1 MSATNQD
8 VNADQKLQEILNRI
22 KGRAGGDSVKND
34 AASNAER
41 NNTSGHSSPGNA
53 ARAALQPRQ
62 APAPKTAPPRPAPP
76 GVPQKATQ
84 PSSVASGSQNIELP
98 IPPGSVLEGILKQN
112 PANTQIVQDEYA
124 TQAASFASNSLAQ
137 GALAQAPA
145 GQHNASAPATAIA
158 QTPAD
163 PSDRYFLTSN
173 TEEPFIPKEPGNL
186 QETGLT
192 ETLLE
197 ELILRFLLARGE
209 ASGRLISDQIK
220 LPFRIL
226 DPIFSRLKQE
236 QLTTY
241 RGSTSMNDY
250 IHLITDAG
258 RERARSYNHKTTYY
272 GAAPVSLKEYIES
285 VKHQSIE
292 DQRPTEVDL
301 RRAFSDLLIAPELLE
316 RLGPA
321 VNSGRGMFLFGFP
334 GNGKTSIAER
344 ITSAFGKYI
353 WIPRALLID
362 GEIIRLFDPMLH
374 VLEAPSQPHGWLNNS
389 QIDQRWLRIRRP
401 TVVAG
406 GELTMSML
414 EITRNSES
422 KINEAPMQMKSNC
435 GVLLIDDFGRQ
446 RMSVDEL
453 LNRWIVPLEKRY
465 DFLNMVSG
473 KKTQVPFDQLV
484 IFSTNLEP
492 RDLVDE
498 AFLRRIPYKIE
509 VPDPTEADFR
519 KLFEIMC
526 QKLTIPYRPA
536 VIDYLV
542 GKYYKDAKRPY
553 RNCHPR
559 DLLMQVRNYCLY
571 KTKPLDLLPE
581 YFDYAAAN
589 YFSVM

>member
-22 KGRAGGDSVKND
+22 KRRSGTDTSKVTDTPAETPRINNSQQPSRTTSPRPSTAPGSPVAQSNSTASRP
-34 AASNAER
+34 AASAPNA
-41 NNTSGHSSPGNA
+41 S
-53 ARAALQPRQ
+53 
-62 APAPKTAPPRPAPP
+62 PAPRPIPVARKT
-76 GVPQKATQ
+76 
-84 PSSVASGSQNIELP
+84 ELP
-98 IPPGSVLEGILKQN
+98 IPPGSVLERILKQN
-112 PANTQIVQDEYA
+112 TAKPKPAEITEVEARQLASQGPIPVPTPDA
-124 TQAASFASNSLAQ
+124 TPAPQAADASVS
-137 GALAQAPA
+137 
-145 GQHNASAPATAIA
+145 SAPKE
-158 QTPAD
+158 
-163 PSDRYFLTSN
+163 RYFLTSN
-173 TEEPFIPKEPGNL
+173 TEEPFIPRETETL

-197 ELILRFLLARGE
+197 ELILRYLLARGE

-220 LPFRIL
+220 LPFRLL
-226 DPIFSRLKQE
+226 DPVLSRLKQE

-241 RGSTSMNDY
+241 RGATSINDY

-258 RERARSYNHKTTYY
+258 RERARAYNHKTTYY
-272 GAAPVSLKEYIES
+272 GAAPVTLKEYIES

-301 RRAFSDLLIAPELLE
+301 RRAFSDLLVEPHLLE

-321 VNSGRGMFLFGFP
+321 INSGRGMFLFGYP

-344 ITSAFGKYI
+344 ITAAFGKYI
-353 WIPRALLID
+353 WIPRALIID

-374 VLEAPSQPHGWLNNS
+374 VLEKPSQPHGWLNNS

-465 DFLNMVSG
+465 DYLNMVSG

-492 RDLVDE
+492 KDLVDE

-509 VPDPTEADFR
+509 VLDPSEESFR

-536 VIDYLV
+536 VVDYLV
-542 GKYYKDAKRPY
+542 QKHYKEAKRPF

-581 YFDYAAAN
+581 YFDYAAEN

>member
-8 VNADQKLQEILNRI
+8 LNADQKLQEILNRI
-22 KGRAGGDSVKND
+22 KGRSASEATKATDAPVDSGRSQ
-34 AASNAER
+34 AA
-41 NNTSGHSSPGNA
+41 
-53 ARAALQPRQ
+53 
-62 APAPKTAPPRPAPP
+62 APMANRTAPPNPARTTAPRPDNPTPAKSPANP
-76 GVPQKATQ
+76 VP
-84 PSSVASGSQNIELP
+84 VARKTELP

-112 PANTQIVQDEYA
+112 VSKPKPVEITEVEAKQMANQGPIPVPTPVPNA
-124 TQAASFASNSLAQ
+124 PTNSEQQQSTGPQSTGPKERYVL
-137 GALAQAPA
+137 
-145 GQHNASAPATAIA
+145 TA
-158 QTPAD
+158 
-163 PSDRYFLTSN
+163 N
-173 TEEPFIPKEPGNL
+173 TEEPFIPREPETL
-186 QETGLT
+186 YETGLT

-197 ELILRFLLARGE
+197 ELILRYLLARGE
-209 ASGRLISDQIK
+209 ASGRHISDQIK
-220 LPFRIL
+220 LPFRLL
-226 DPIFSRLKQE
+226 DPILSRLKQE

-241 RGSTSMNDY
+241 RGATSINDY

-258 RERARSYNHKTTYY
+258 RERARAYNHKTTYY

-301 RRAFSDLLIAPELLE
+301 RRAFSDLLVDNKLLE

-321 VNSGRGMFLFGFP
+321 VNSGRGMFLFGYP

-374 VLEAPSQPHGWLNNS
+374 VLETPTQPHGWLNNS

-465 DFLNMVSG
+465 DYLNMVSG

-492 RDLVDE
+492 KDLVDE

-509 VPDPTEADFR
+509 VLDPSEESFR

-542 GKYYKDAKRPY
+542 EKYYKEAKRPF

-581 YFDYAAAN
+581 YFDYAAEN

>member
-22 KGRAGGDSVKND
+22 KGRSATETSKVNETPAETPRTHSAQQPSRPTASRPTASTPVIAPAS
-34 AASNAER
+34 AAS
-41 NNTSGHSSPGNA
+41 
-53 ARAALQPRQ
+53 
-62 APAPKTAPPRPAPP
+62 PAPRPIPVARKT
-76 GVPQKATQ
+76 
-84 PSSVASGSQNIELP
+84 ELP
-98 IPPGSVLEGILKQN
+98 IPPGSVLEGILKKN
-112 PANTQIVQDEYA
+112 TAKPKPAEITEVEARQIASQGPIPVPTPAA
-124 TQAASFASNSLAQ
+124 T
-137 GALAQAPA
+137 
-145 GQHNASAPATAIA
+145 SAPQTTEATASTA
-158 QTPAD
+158 PKN
-163 PSDRYFLTSN
+163 RYFLTSN
-173 TEEPFIPKEPGNL
+173 TEEPFIPKEPETL
-186 QETGLT
+186 EETGLT
-192 ETLLE
+192 ETLIE
-197 ELILRFLLARGE
+197 ELILRYLLARGE

-220 LPFRIL
+220 LPFRLL
-226 DPIFSRLKQE
+226 DPVLSRLKQE
-236 QLTTY
+236 QFTTY
-241 RGSTSMNDY
+241 RGATSINDY

-258 RERARSYNHKTTYY
+258 RERARAYNHKTTYY
-272 GAAPVSLKEYIES
+272 GSAPVTLKEYIES

-292 DQRPTEVDL
+292 DQRPTEADL
-301 RRAFSDLLIAPELLE
+301 RRAFSDLLVEPHLLE
-316 RLGPA
+316 RIGPA
-321 VNSGRGMFLFGFP
+321 INSGRGMFLFGYP

-344 ITSAFGKYI
+344 ITAAFGKYI
-353 WIPRALLID
+353 WIPRALIID

-374 VLEAPSQPHGWLNNS
+374 VLDTPSQPHGWLNNS
-389 QIDQRWLRIRRP
+389 QIDHRWLRIRRP

-465 DFLNMVSG
+465 DYLNMVSG

-492 RDLVDE
+492 KDLVDE

-509 VPDPTEADFR
+509 VLNPSEESFR

-542 GKYYKDAKRPY
+542 QKYYKEANRPF

-581 YFDYAAAN
+581 YFDYAAEN

>member
-8 VNADQKLQEILNRI
+8 SSADQKLQEILNRI
-22 KGRAGGDSVKND
+22 KGRAASD
-34 AASNAER
+34 ASK
-41 NNTSGHSSPGNA
+41 GNA
-53 ARAALQPRQ
+53 SPETPVA
-62 APAPKTAPPRPAPP
+62 TATA
-76 GVPQKATQ
+76 Q
-84 PSSVASGSQNIELP
+84 PSATTLPTATTATRPLPVARKTELP
-98 IPPGSVLEGILKQN
+98 IPPGSVLAGILKQT
-112 PANTQIVQDEYA
+112 PSTKKPVEITEVEARAIVSQGPIPVPSPTTA
-124 TQAASFASNSLAQ
+124 PVGAQ
-137 GALAQAPA
+137 GVEVL
-145 GQHNASAPATAIA
+145 PATPP
-158 QTPAD
+158 Q
-163 PSDRYFLTSN
+163 DRFVLTSN
-173 TEEPFIPKEPGNL
+173 PDEPFIPKEPATL

-192 ETLLE
+192 ETIIE
-197 ELILRFLLARGE
+197 ELILRYLFARGE

-226 DPIFSRLKQE
+226 DPILSRLKQE
-236 QLTTY
+236 QVVAY
-241 RGSTSMNDY
+241 RGATSINDY

-258 RERARSYNHKTTYY
+258 RERARAYNHKTTYY
-272 GAAPVSLKEYIES
+272 GAAPVTLKEYVES

-292 DQRPTEVDL
+292 DQRPTEADL
-301 RRAFSDLLIAPELLE
+301 RRAFSDLLVEPNLLE
-316 RLGPA
+316 RVGPA
-321 VNSGRGMFLFGFP
+321 INSGRGMFLFGYP

-353 WIPRALLID
+353 WIPRALVID

-374 VLEAPSQPHGWLNNS
+374 VIETPSQPHGWLNNS
-389 QIDQRWLRIRRP
+389 QVDHRWLRIRRP

-414 EITRNSES
+414 EITRNAES
-422 KINEAPMQMKSNC
+422 KINESPMQLKSNC

-465 DFLNMVSG
+465 DYLNMASG

-492 RDLVDE
+492 KDLVDE

-509 VPDPTEADFR
+509 VLNPSEDSFR

-526 QKLTIPYRPA
+526 QKLSIPYRPA
-536 VIDYLV
+536 VIDYLIQ
-542 GKYYKDAKRPY
+542 KHYREANRPF

-581 YFDYAAAN
+581 YFDYAADN

>member
-8 VNADQKLQEILNRI
+8 LNADQKLQEILNRI
-22 KGRAGGDSVKND
+22 KGRSASEATKATDAPVDSGRSQ
-34 AASNAER
+34 AAAPMANR
-41 NNTSGHSSPGNA
+41 TGTPNP
-53 ARAALQPRQ
+53 ART
-62 APAPKTAPPRPAPP
+62 TAPRPDNPTPAKPSANP
-76 GVPQKATQ
+76 VP
-84 PSSVASGSQNIELP
+84 VARKTELP

-112 PANTQIVQDEYA
+112 ASKPKPVEITEVEAKEMAN
-124 TQAASFASNSLAQ
+124 Q
-137 GALAQAPA
+137 GPIPVPTPVPNAPTNPEQPQST
-145 GQHNASAPATAIA
+145 GPKERYVLTA
-158 QTPAD
+158 
-163 PSDRYFLTSN
+163 N
-173 TEEPFIPKEPGNL
+173 TEEPFIPREPETL
-186 QETGLT
+186 YETGLT

-197 ELILRFLLARGE
+197 ELILRYLLARGE
-209 ASGRLISDQIK
+209 ASGRHISDQIK
-220 LPFRIL
+220 LPFRLL
-226 DPIFSRLKQE
+226 DPILSRLKQE

-241 RGSTSMNDY
+241 RGATSINDY

-258 RERARSYNHKTTYY
+258 RERARAYNHKTTYY

-301 RRAFSDLLIAPELLE
+301 RRAFSDLLVDSKLLE

-321 VNSGRGMFLFGFP
+321 VNSGRGMFLFGYP

-374 VLEAPSQPHGWLNNS
+374 VLETPSQPHGWLNNS

-465 DFLNMVSG
+465 DYLNMVSG

-492 RDLVDE
+492 KDLVDE

-509 VPDPTEADFR
+509 VLDPSEESFR

-542 GKYYKDAKRPY
+542 EKYYKEAKRPF

-581 YFDYAAAN
+581 YFDYAAEN

>member
-8 VNADQKLQEILNRI
+8 LNADQKLQEILNRI
-22 KGRAGGDSVKND
+22 KGRSASEATKATDAPVDSGRSH
-34 AASNAER
+34 AAAPVANR
-41 NNTSGHSSPGNA
+41 TA
-53 ARAALQPRQ
+53 APN
-62 APAPKTAPPRPAPP
+62 PARTTAPRPDNATPARP
-76 GVPQKATQ
+76 SANPVP
-84 PSSVASGSQNIELP
+84 VARKTELP

-112 PANTQIVQDEYA
+112 ASKPKPVEITEVEAKQMANQGPIPVPTPVPNAPANPEQPQ
-124 TQAASFASNSLAQ
+124 S
-137 GALAQAPA
+137 A
-145 GQHNASAPATAIA
+145 GMQSTGPKERYVLTA
-158 QTPAD
+158 
-163 PSDRYFLTSN
+163 N
-173 TEEPFIPKEPGNL
+173 TEEPFIPREPETL
-186 QETGLT
+186 YETGLT

-197 ELILRFLLARGE
+197 ELILRYLLARGE
-209 ASGRLISDQIK
+209 ASGRHISDQIK
-220 LPFRIL
+220 LPFRLL
-226 DPIFSRLKQE
+226 DPILSRLKQE

-241 RGSTSMNDY
+241 RGATSINDY

-258 RERARSYNHKTTYY
+258 RERARAYNHKTTYY

-301 RRAFSDLLIAPELLE
+301 RRAFSDLLVDNKLLE

-321 VNSGRGMFLFGFP
+321 VNSGRGMFLFGYP

-374 VLEAPSQPHGWLNNS
+374 VLEAPTQPHGWLNNS

-465 DFLNMVSG
+465 DYLNMVSG

-509 VPDPTEADFR
+509 VLDPSEESFR

-542 GKYYKDAKRPY
+542 EKYYKEAKRPF

-581 YFDYAAAN
+581 YFDYAAEN

>member
-8 VNADQKLQEILNRI
+8 LNADQKLQEILNRI
-22 KGRAGGDSVKND
+22 KGRSASEATKATDAPVDSGRSQ
-34 AASNAER
+34 AAAPMANR
-41 NNTSGHSSPGNA
+41 TGTPNP
-53 ARAALQPRQ
+53 ART
-62 APAPKTAPPRPAPP
+62 TAPRPDNPTPAKPP
-76 GVPQKATQ
+76 ANPVP
-84 PSSVASGSQNIELP
+84 VARKTELP

-112 PANTQIVQDEYA
+112 ASKPKPVEITEVEAKQMAN
-124 TQAASFASNSLAQ
+124 Q
-137 GALAQAPA
+137 GRIPVPTPVPNAPTNPEQSQST
-145 GQHNASAPATAIA
+145 GPQSTGPKERYVLTA
-158 QTPAD
+158 
-163 PSDRYFLTSN
+163 N
-173 TEEPFIPKEPGNL
+173 TEEPFIPREPETL
-186 QETGLT
+186 YETGLT

-197 ELILRFLLARGE
+197 ELILRYLLARGE
-209 ASGRLISDQIK
+209 ASGRHISDQIK
-220 LPFRIL
+220 LPFRLL
-226 DPIFSRLKQE
+226 DPILSRLKQE

-241 RGSTSMNDY
+241 RGATSINDY

-258 RERARSYNHKTTYY
+258 RERARAYNHKTTYY

-301 RRAFSDLLIAPELLE
+301 RRAFSDLLVDNKLLE

-321 VNSGRGMFLFGFP
+321 VNSGRGMFLFGYP

-374 VLEAPSQPHGWLNNS
+374 VLETPSQPHGWLNNS

-465 DFLNMVSG
+465 DYLNMVSG

-492 RDLVDE
+492 KDLVDE

-509 VPDPTEADFR
+509 VLDPSEESFR

-542 GKYYKDAKRPY
+542 EKYYKEAKRPF

-581 YFDYAAAN
+581 YFDYAAEN